1 MLDKLKIQLTKNNNK
16 LVKNAKKKI
25 KQSNKILDI
34 DYIINNIKINQINK
48 SNKTKLTKTKK
59 VKINIYND
67 NESKIKS
74 ERRICINLEVPEIK
88 KSNEN
93 VNEKKTIIENK
104 AQNISSSE
112 SSKIIKESISL
123 MEKEINAFKEHNLF
137 IKQQLE
143 KMFNNKK

>member
-1 MLDKLKIQLTKNNNK
+1 M
-16 LVKNAKKKI
+16 
-25 KQSNKILDI
+25 
-34 DYIINNIKINQINK
+34 
-48 SNKTKLTKTKK
+48 
-59 VKINIYND
+59 
-67 NESKIKS
+67 
-74 ERRICINLEVPEIK
+74 K

-143 KMFNNKK
+143 KMFNNKKWNYNIREINYTIHNE